1 MYHFGIGEVVAVSTI
16 TRANE
21 RRSFKIYEDHAMSL
35 IQEAKQLY
43 KLDDELELWLKG
55 NVFAIDA
62 TTIDLCHSAFCWATF
77 RTTNF
82 GIKLH
87 TQFDL

>member
-43 KLDDELELWLKG
+43 KLDDELEL
-55 NVFAIDA
+55 
-62 TTIDLCHSAFCWATF
+62 
-77 RTTNF
+77 
-82 GIKLH
+82 
-87 TQFDL
+87 